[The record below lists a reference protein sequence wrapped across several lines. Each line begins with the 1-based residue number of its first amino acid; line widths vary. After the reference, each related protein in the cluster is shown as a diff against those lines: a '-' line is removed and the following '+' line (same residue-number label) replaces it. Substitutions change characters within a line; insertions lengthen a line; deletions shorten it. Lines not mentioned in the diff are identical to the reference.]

1 MLPNEDSLDSTRTL
15 ITEHIEKRIKEIEE
29 LGLRDN
35 QVLDTVEGKRKK
47 NVTPTYITVHKPS
60 F

>member
-1 MLPNEDSLDSTRTL
+1 MLPNDDSLTSTRTL

-35 QVLDTVEGKRKK
+35 QVLDTVEGKKEK
-47 NVTPTYITVHKPS
+47 
-60 F
+60 